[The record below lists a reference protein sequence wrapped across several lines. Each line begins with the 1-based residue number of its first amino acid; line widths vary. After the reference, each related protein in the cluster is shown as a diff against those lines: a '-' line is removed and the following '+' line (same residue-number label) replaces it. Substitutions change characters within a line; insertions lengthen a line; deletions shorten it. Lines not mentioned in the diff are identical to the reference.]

1 MEALIFTGSTVSL
14 NSEIPSFPLPLLTP
28 KKLSMIGIITT
39 VVLVAIALVVV
50 GIAIFNRFVSNR
62 NRVKDAWSNIDV
74 ALKQRHDLVPNLVNT
89 VKGYATHE
97 QETLQQVIE
106 ARNSAVAVP
115 TGHVNEQIQAEGALQ
130 QTLGRLFALSESY
143 PDLKANQNFM
153 QLQQK
158 LSDLEADLERRRRYY
173 NGTVREN
180 NTYGESFPAVIFSGL
195 FGYERFDFFE
205 AAEYEREN
213 VVVDFS

>member
-1 MEALIFTGSTVSL
+1 MTTTIILLAVALA
-14 NSEIPSFPLPLLTP
+14 
-28 KKLSMIGIITT
+28 IGALA
-39 VVLVAIALVVV
+39 VV
-50 GIAIFNRFVSNR
+50 IFNRFVSNR

-74 ALKQRHDLVPNLVNT
+74 ALKQRHDLIPNLVNAI
-89 VKGYATHE
+89 KGYTKHE
-97 QETLQQVIE
+97 SETLEQVIQ

-115 TGHVNEQIQAEGALQ
+115 TGNVNEQIKAEGALQ
-130 QTLGRLFALSESY
+130 QSLGRLFALSERY
-143 PDLKANQNFM
+143 PDLKANENFM
-153 QLQQK
+153 QLQGK

-180 NTYGESFPAVIFSGL
+180 NTYGESFPAVIFSGF

-205 AAEYEREN
+205 AAEYERQN

>member
-1 MEALIFTGSTVSL
+1 
-14 NSEIPSFPLPLLTP
+14 
-28 KKLSMIGIITT
+28 MILTT
-39 VVLVAIALVVV
+39 VIVLVALALVAV
-50 GIAIFNRFVSNR
+50 GIVIFNRFVSNR

-106 ARNSAVAVP
+106 ARNSAAAIP
-115 TGHVNEQIQAEGALQ
+115 TGHVNEQIKAEGQLQ

-180 NTYGESFPAVIFSGL
+180 NNYGESFPGIIFAGS
-195 FGYERFDFFE
+195 FGFEHFDFFE